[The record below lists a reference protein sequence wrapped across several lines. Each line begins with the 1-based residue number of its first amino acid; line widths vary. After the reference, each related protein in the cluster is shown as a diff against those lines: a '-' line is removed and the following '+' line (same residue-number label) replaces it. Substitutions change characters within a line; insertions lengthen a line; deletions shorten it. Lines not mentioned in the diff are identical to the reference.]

1 MTKKTTA
8 VYAAPQIEVL
18 TYGGNSVVCASID
31 HVTEESFE
39 FDWI

>member
-8 VYAAPQIEVL
+8 VYAAPEIEIL
-18 TYGGNSVVCASID
+18 SYGESRLICASID
-31 HVTEESFE
+31 HVTEENFE